1 MREGRSVNL
10 RFLRNGA
17 LLRSLLSFGASFTAE
32 WSFVVAISLVAY
44 ADGGALAV
52 GLVGMLRLL
61 PAAFLAPVIST
72 YGDRM
77 PPERLLF
84 ASSAV
89 RGVATLAIAPVLVA
103 GGPPVVVYGLAIVSS
118 IAFTPYR
125 ASHSALM
132 PLLCRTPDELTAV
145 NVVRGALDSL
155 SVIIG
160 PLVAALLVAVVDV
173 SAVFVFAGACGL
185 VSAALLIRLDY
196 ARIAAPGL
204 ARRQL
209 VAEVREG
216 FSAVGSSPGVGV
228 VVGFVVLQVLIRGAF
243 SVFVVVTVIDLLE
256 REEAIVGV
264 LQGAVGI
271 GALVGSLACTLLVGS
286 RAMTR
291 WLGVAVVL
299 WGLPLAIIGLVPYY
313 VVALFSAAVI
323 GVGNAM
329 VDVTA
334 FTLIARM
341 TPRHVQAR
349 VFGIL
354 ESVGALALGIGSLL
368 APLLI
373 ALFGARAALLAV
385 GLLAPIVT
393 LLWWRR
399 LAAIDRS
406 VAVRTDDILLLRQV
420 PMLRPLPVP
429 VLEQLAQGVVRVE
442 RRRRRD
448 RVRGGGDRRQLLRRG
463 GGLGAGARP
472 RPDRA
477 HDGRGRGLRRDRAA
491 REHREDDDGAR
502 RRRRPALWHQ
512 QRGVPPG
519 GHEHDGGALGSRG
532 HPVGLPRPRTRG
544 GDGPARPGVGRLRPR
559 RRSGTS
565 RRRPGAG
572 AGRCRRSRCR
582 RPCCT
587 GPSTPRSR
595 SSGPRRCPR

>member
-1 MREGRSVNL
+1 MNL

-17 LLRSLLSFGASFTAE
+17 LVRSLLSFGASFTAE
-32 WSFVVAISLVAY
+32 WSFVVGISLVAY
-44 ADGGALAV
+44 ADGGAWAV

-61 PAAFLAPVIST
+61 PAALLAPVIST

-84 ASSAV
+84 ASSAI

-103 GGPPVVVYGLAIVSS
+103 GGSTVLVYGLAIVSS

-132 PLLCRTPDELTAV
+132 PLLCRTPDELTSV
-145 NVVRGALDSL
+145 NVIRGALDSL
-155 SVIIG
+155 SVIVG
-160 PLVAALLVAVVDV
+160 PLVAALLVAVADV

-185 VSAALLIRLDY
+185 VSAALLVRLDY
-196 ARIAAPGL
+196 ARITPPGL
-204 ARRQL
+204 ARRHL
-209 VAEVREG
+209 VADVREG
-216 FSAVGSSPGVGV
+216 FSAVGSSAGVEV
-228 VVGFVVLQVLIRGAF
+228 VMGFVVLQCLIRGAF
-243 SVFVVVTVIDLLE
+243 SVFVVVTAIDLLG
-256 REEAIVGV
+256 RNEAIVGV

-313 VVALFSAAVI
+313 VVALLAAAVI

-341 TPRHVQAR
+341 TPRHVQTR

-354 ESVGALALGIGSLL
+354 ESVGAFALGVGSLL

-373 ALFGARAALLAV
+373 EVSGARAALVAV
-385 GLLAPIVT
+385 GMLAPVIT

-399 LAAIDRS
+399 LAAIDRT
-406 VAVRTDDILLLRQV
+406 VAVRTDDILLLRRV

-429 VLEQLAQGVVRVE
+429 VLEQLAQGVERVA
-442 RRRRRD
+442 
-448 RVRGGGDRRQLLRRG
+448 
-463 GGLGAGARP
+463 LGAGETVFEAGDTGDTFYIVAEGAVQVLDHERVVRTMGTGEGFGEIALLGNTARTMTV
-472 RPDRA
+472 RA
-477 HDGRGRGLRRDRAA
+477 RGDVILCGISSDVFLPAVTSMTEARSAA
-491 REHREDDDGAR
+491 EA
-502 RRRRPALWHQ
+502 
-512 QRGVPPG
+512 
-519 GHEHDGGALGSRG
+519 
-532 HPVGLPRPRTRG
+532 TRWSYL
-544 GDGPARPGVGRLRPR
+544 AHA
-559 RRSGTS
+559 
-565 RRRPGAG
+565 PGA
-572 AGRCRRSRCR
+572 ATEESDLD
-582 RPCCT
+582 
-587 GPSTPRSR
+587 
-595 SSGPRRCPR
+595 